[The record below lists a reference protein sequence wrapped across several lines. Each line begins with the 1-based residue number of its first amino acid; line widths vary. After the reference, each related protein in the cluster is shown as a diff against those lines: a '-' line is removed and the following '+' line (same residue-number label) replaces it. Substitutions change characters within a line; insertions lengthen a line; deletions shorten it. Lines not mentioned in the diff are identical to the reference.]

1 MLYREVV
8 NDPLEPDSTKP
19 PEDSVCKETSELNN
33 LLQII
38 SGTSALM
45 DNSGENKEE
54 SATYRT
60 ILRTS
65 IERAEKVA
73 ARLAERAGGTD
84 QKVAVSP
91 EAAPFM
97 RRKEPSRP
105 AAKPL
110 ILLVDDEPMVLTV
123 VKRILSDEG
132 FEVTT
137 AQSGFECLNVFRQR
151 PHSYDLILL
160 DLTMPLMDGGE
171 TFRRLRE
178 IRADVPAILCA
189 GFIQQERLNQLMA
202 GGFSG
207 FMRKP
212 IAPGEMIA
220 FVRSTLESLKYSSRH
235 VNQHAIPAA
244 I

>member
-1 MLYREVV
+1 
-8 NDPLEPDSTKP
+8 
-19 PEDSVCKETSELNN
+19 
-33 LLQII
+33 
-38 SGTSALM
+38 M
-45 DNSGENKEE
+45 DNSGKNKEE
-54 SATYRT
+54 SESYLA

-65 IERAEKVA
+65 VERAEKVA

-84 QKVAVSP
+84 QKVASG
-91 EAAPFM
+91 EAVPFM
-97 RRKEPSRP
+97 RRKEPSGA
-105 AAKPL
+105 AAKPS

-137 AQSGFECLNVFRQR
+137 AQSGFECLNAFRQR

-202 GGFSG
+202 GGFAG

-220 FVRSTLESLKYSSRH
+220 FVRSTLASLKYSTRH
-235 VNQHAIPAA
+235 VNLDAIPVA